1 MKKFFTALFKLHYL
15 AVLAVIVPFF
25 GAILMLLQGTKD
37 TLDAYLFFFG
47 IEEPEG
53 TIEAGEAA
61 LVKLVASVDHF
72 LFAAV
77 LMIFAIGLYTLFFRR
92 SSKVSS
98 NKTPSWN
105 HLKSMGGMDEMLLK
119 VIIMLLAVSLLEFT
133 ISTGI
138 SNLDWT
144 ALVVPAAIIAL
155 ALGYKW
161 LSAADEEEL
170 KNENTTEESTQQNE
184 YLDVLE
190 RLTSLH
196 ERGGLT
202 DDEFAAEKKRL
213 RE

>member
-1 MKKFFTALFKLHYL
+1 MKKLFTAIFKLHYL

-37 TLDAYLFFFG
+37 TIDAYLYFFG

-77 LMIFAIGLYTLFFRR
+77 LMIFAIGLYTLFFRS
-92 SSKVSS
+92 SSKSS
-98 NKTPSWN
+98 DNKTLSWK

-138 SNLDWT
+138 GNLDWT
-144 ALVVPAAIIAL
+144 VLVVPVAIIAL

-170 KNENTTEESTQQNE
+170 KSEKVTEKSIHQDE
-184 YLDVLE
+184 YLDALE
-190 RLTSLH
+190 RLANLH
-196 ERGGLT
+196 ERGALT
-202 DDEFAAEKKRL
+202 DDEFAQEKKHLKR
-213 RE
+213 